1 MMLDILV
8 IDDDPLFADFL
19 KRLLV
24 RQGHRP
30 VGVDS
35 ASDAVRILQALR
47 FDLII
52 TDVVMPE
59 MDGIEF
65 IRALNTMSEPLPA
78 VIAVTGSGLNENG
91 TIGRIMRALGATA
104 VLAKPLELKAL
115 ESNLA
120 QIAAQ
125 RPEQE
130 HAEGELCCCEVAE
143 SQPAYAARL
152 S

>member
-1 MMLDILV
+1 MLDVLV

-35 ASDAVRILQALR
+35 ATDAIRILRALR

-65 IRALNTMSEPLPA
+65 IRALKALPTPPP
-78 VIAVTGSGLNENG
+78 VVAVTGSDLNENG
-91 TIGRIMRALGATA
+91 TIGRIMKALGALA
-104 VLAKPLELKAL
+104 VLPKPLEPCVMESLL
-115 ESNLA
+115 EQVMA
-120 QIAAQ
+120 DRAAREQ
-125 RPEQE
+125 DHPET
-130 HAEGELCCCEVAE
+130 CCCAV
-143 SQPAYAARL
+143 PA
-152 S
+152 

>member
-1 MMLDILV
+1 MLDVLV

-35 ASDAVRILQALR
+35 AADAIRILQALR

-65 IRALNTMSEPLPA
+65 IRALRGLPA
-78 VIAVTGSGLNENG
+78 PPPVVAVTGSDLNENG
-91 TIGRIMRALGATA
+91 TIGRIMKALGALA
-104 VLAKPLELKAL
+104 VMPKPLDQAAL
-115 ESNLA
+115 ESLLGQVTA
-120 QIAAQ
+120 HQ
-125 RPEQE
+125 
-130 HAEGELCCCEVAE
+130 HAEGEACCCLAT
-143 SQPAYAARL
+143 A
-152 S
+152 

>member
-1 MMLDILV
+1 MLDVLV

-19 KRLLV
+19 KRLLL

-35 ASDAVRILQALR
+35 ATDAIRILQALK

-65 IRALNTMSEPLPA
+65 IRALRGLPA
-78 VIAVTGSGLNENG
+78 PPPVVAVTGSDLNENG
-91 TIGRIMRALGATA
+91 TIGRIMKALGALA
-104 VLAKPLELKAL
+104 VLPKPLEQPVLEAL
-115 ESNLA
+115 LEQVMAERLARESA
-120 QIAAQ
+120 
-125 RPEQE
+125 
-130 HAEGELCCCEVAE
+130 HGETCCCGV
-143 SQPAYAARL
+143 PA
-152 S
+152 

>member
-1 MMLDILV
+1 MLDVLV

-19 KRLLV
+19 KRLLL

-35 ASDAVRILQALR
+35 AADAIRILQALK

-65 IRALNTMSEPLPA
+65 IRALKGLPA
-78 VIAVTGSGLNENG
+78 PPPVVAVTGSDLNENG
-91 TIGRIMRALGATA
+91 TIGRIMKALGALA
-104 VLAKPLELKAL
+104 VLPKPLEPPVLEAL
-115 ESNLA
+115 LDQVTAERLARESA
-120 QIAAQ
+120 
-125 RPEQE
+125 
-130 HAEGELCCCEVAE
+130 HGEACCCAV
-143 SQPAYAARL
+143 PA
-152 S
+152 